1 MIVSI
6 SSFAVLGFVFGFLAD
21 INALFVK
28 SFGNKIITFFI
39 DILLFVIYGLL
50 FFCLLLV
57 VNDGIIRGAYFVGCV
72 VGFALYMLT
81 IFRLFAPLRRRLVKL
96 IKKSNLYITSK
107 LKSFKKLLH
116 LAK

>member
-1 MIVSI
+1 MIISI
-6 SSFAVLGFVFGFLAD
+6 SSFAVLGFIFGFLAD

-28 SFGNKIITFFI
+28 SFSKKIIIFFI
-39 DILLFVIYGLL
+39 DVLLFVIYGLL

-57 VNDGIIRGAYFVGCV
+57 VNDGVIRGAFFVGCI

-81 IFRLFAPLRRRLVKL
+81 IFRLFTPLRRRLVVL
-96 IKKSNLYITSK
+96 VKKSNSYISTK

-116 LAK
+116 LPK